1 MKEYAWSNATADFL
15 DKSLAKKSNHVT
27 GCVAALLPYEES
39 GEDVNAIPE
48 TSEYVTTHRLHTSN
62 NLVLS
67 SRHPTTKSAAVII
80 PITYQKTRNS
90 ITTEWVTMGSNGNER
105 VSVEVTPNHTSENK
119 APGSMRSSISSKI
132 SPSDFLNWTL
142 IPSQS
147 FDNNASEAAQP
158 LIMVTNMENLQRENE
173 KLKMELSKLN
183 IRCEVAEVTADLLSE
198 SVNIAE
204 SSLEKLHTEKNVL
217 EAENHTLRK
226 EIAGLRNGDPEIGMP
241 PQRSMVRGL
250 KNKQRKKVVLEDF
263 ECEPLVK
270 RIPTN
275 RSKGKCDGCAPVK
288 KNIGLIIEEGG
299 VGYNQ
304 ANLIKKRKHEPV
316 DDYNN
321 KTNDGKDME
330 KLDKYLRS
338 TTSRKYSH
346 VCSYG
351 SPKVNRCGMVIWL
364 AAVFKQDVELLLK
377 ELGLRTCAIDAF
389 SEILSIRQSLDP
401 TRKMKSLFM
410 PTHCREYM
418 IRGEIQQL
426 EQMLM
431 DMLIP
436 NLGMSDFVF
445 IPLRHQTVWHF
456 TLMVLVTKERKWHH
470 YNPLTIGDKL
480 NDKCYQDAQNMH
492 KMVTEFLKRNQAN
505 ERSALTT
512 GVVEKV
518 VKRRGKTIIVR
529 EPLKKGEKETYNF
542 LSHAGT
548 EYPLFL
554 EPSLSTT
561 G

>member
-15 DKSLAKKSNHVT
+15 DKSLAKKSNYVT
-27 GCVAALLPYEES
+27 GCVAALLYWLCEKTQIISPIHGRENMTPRFVRWNLAALHEFLDEVDLRTMEPYEES
-39 GEDVNAIPE
+39 SEDVNAIPK
-48 TSEYVTTHRLHTSN
+48 TSEYVATHRLHTSN

-67 SRHPTTKSAAVII
+67 LRHPTTKSAAVIT

-90 ITTEWVTMGSNGNER
+90 ITTEWVAMGSNGNER

-132 SPSDFLNWTL
+132 GPSDFPNWTL

-147 FDNNASEAAQP
+147 FDNNASEEAQP

-183 IRCEVAEVTADLLSE
+183 IRCEVAKVTADLLSK
-198 SVNIAE
+198 SINIAE
-204 SSLEKLHTEKNVL
+204 SSLEKLQTEKNVL

-226 EIAGLRNGDPEIGMP
+226 EIAGLRNGDPKIGMP

-321 KTNDGKDME
+321 KTKGTNQNENIQTMVEDRKRKKQMATLNPLLDILNNNVGKCLDGKDME

-338 TTSRKYSH
+338 TTSR
-346 VCSYG
+346 
-351 SPKVNRCGMVIWL
+351 
-364 AAVFKQDVELLLK
+364 
-377 ELGLRTCAIDAF
+377 
-389 SEILSIRQSLDP
+389 
-401 TRKMKSLFM
+401 
-410 PTHCREYM
+410 
-418 IRGEIQQL
+418 
-426 EQMLM
+426 
-431 DMLIP
+431 
-436 NLGMSDFVF
+436 
-445 IPLRHQTVWHF
+445 
-456 TLMVLVTKERKWHH
+456 
-470 YNPLTIGDKL
+470 
-480 NDKCYQDAQNMH
+480 
-492 KMVTEFLKRNQAN
+492 
-505 ERSALTT
+505 
-512 GVVEKV
+512 
-518 VKRRGKTIIVR
+518 
-529 EPLKKGEKETYNF
+529 
-542 LSHAGT
+542 
-548 EYPLFL
+548 
-554 EPSLSTT
+554 
-561 G
+561 